1 MAYQESLHY
10 GFIDLWHY
18 ISNIRKQESMLQSF
32 LIKRGLMKS
41 IESCETYTYYDIE
54 VNISII
60 NKVM

>member
-1 MAYQESLHY
+1 
-10 GFIDLWHY
+10 
-18 ISNIRKQESMLQSF
+18 MLQSF